1 MSIAEI
7 VLTIMFASVAYLTI
21 NVILGICFL
30 DALDRDEILVC
41 AFLFPIVL
49 IVHLVKAV
57 IRTFKDW

>member
-1 MSIAEI
+1 MDIAET
-7 VLTIMFASVAYLTI
+7 VLGIMYASVAYLVI
-21 NVILGICFL
+21 NVVLGVCFL

-41 AFLFPIVL
+41 AFFFPIVL